1 MIKDILNALK
11 EYLSYNMED
20 GLNIVLNSVKK
31 EKGTEEEDVVI
42 TLLRIEEET
51 SRKPQQPYY
60 TETLQQGDKTY
71 KKVYP
76 ASPNIEINLEI
87 LISSHA
93 SKYESALIQ
102 ISDVISLMN
111 SIKTA
116 TKPAKM
122 DTASF
127 NLLRTMSVS
136 MMNMTFD
143 QHLGMWQ
150 TLGAVLV
157 PSVAYKI
164 RMVTVA
170 GVHVKKEGPLVLENV
185 IEPGDNTNERK
196 NATPESLPARKTSE
210 NEKD

>member
-1 MIKDILNALK
+1 
-11 EYLSYNMED
+11 
-20 GLNIVLNSVKK
+20 
-31 EKGTEEEDVVI
+31 
-42 TLLRIEEET
+42 
-51 SRKPQQPYY
+51 
-60 TETLQQGDKTY
+60 
-71 KKVYP
+71 
-76 ASPNIEINLEI
+76 
-87 LISSHA
+87 
-93 SKYESALIQ
+93 
-102 ISDVISLMN
+102 MN